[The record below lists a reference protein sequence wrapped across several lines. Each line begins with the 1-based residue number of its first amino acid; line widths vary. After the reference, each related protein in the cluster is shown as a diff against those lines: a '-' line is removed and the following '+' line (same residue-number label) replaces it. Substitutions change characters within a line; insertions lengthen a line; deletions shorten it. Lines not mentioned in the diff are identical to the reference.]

1 MKGLKEAIANVV
13 FTDRG
18 AIIDLGRKAYMFG
31 IELRNNPRKTEGE
44 RKLWEIGWTQRR
56 DEFTEFQRRT
66 GGKTRER
73 S

>member
-1 MKGLKEAIANVV
+1 MKGLKEAVAKVT

-31 IELRNNPRKTEGE
+31 IELRNNPRKTETE

-56 DEFTEFQRRT
+56 DEFTDFLRRT
-66 GGKTRER
+66 GGKAR
-73 S
+73 